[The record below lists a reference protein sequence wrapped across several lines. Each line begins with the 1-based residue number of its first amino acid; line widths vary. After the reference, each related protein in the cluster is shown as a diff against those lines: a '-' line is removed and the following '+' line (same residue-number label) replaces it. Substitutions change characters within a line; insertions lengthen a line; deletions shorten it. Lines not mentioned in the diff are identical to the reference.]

1 MLHLFDE
8 GIMSAKASA
17 AKLRERQSNV
27 IAFPQSPRLR
37 IAFRCEDTARVAI
50 CSHCG
55 GLLAEGESED
65 ECSSV
70 RVSRSS

>member
-1 MLHLFDE
+1 MLRLFDE

-17 AKLRERQSNV
+17 AKLRERLSNV
-27 IAFPQSPRLR
+27 IAFPQASRLR
-37 IAFRCEDTARVAI
+37 VAFRCEDTARAAI

-55 GLLAEGESED
+55 GALADGESED
-65 ECSSV
+65 ECSSI

>member
-1 MLHLFDE
+1 MLSSFDE
-8 GIMSAKASA
+8 GTMAKAST
-17 AKLRERQSNV
+17 AKLRDRQSNV
-27 IAFPQSPRLR
+27 IAFPQAPRLR
-37 IAFRCEDTARVAI
+37 IAIRCDEARTAV

-55 GLLAEGESED
+55 GLLGEGESED